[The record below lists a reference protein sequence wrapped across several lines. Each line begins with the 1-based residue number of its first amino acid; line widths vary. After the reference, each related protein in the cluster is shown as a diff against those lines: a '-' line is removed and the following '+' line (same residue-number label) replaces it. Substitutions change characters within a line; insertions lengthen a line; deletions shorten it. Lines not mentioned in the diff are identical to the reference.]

1 MIKNRVFTKCEE
13 EKAKKNT
20 FILLGLTGKGKSQII
35 RFLSGNPN
43 VIVSNSLSSCT
54 KYASLYY
61 GVIQIDSNHEEF
73 FCLIDT
79 AGLCDSKGPK
89 QDEKNYNDIKN
100 ILLYNK
106 CEIKGIF
113 MVENFQDERM
123 NGEEKKIIEAACDLF
138 PLKNFCQYLSIIYTH
153 YYNKGSTSRVKI
165 KKDQQAQL
173 SNSLKEIL
181 ENVKSERIPN
191 IDVDE
196 ANIHKLY
203 INIENNIIEKKD
215 FDMDDEE
222 EKELYE
228 QGLKDLE
235 KAKNELY
242 KELLEKIKKEPI
254 YDKIED
260 LGKEKILIRKVKD
273 SYYNI
278 YESFVEIRNFYLK
291 GELIYKDIISCSEP
305 VLKETISK
313 FSYNLNYVRKGVI
326 FGELVIYT
334 QLGNGINLLLGKKND
349 GAYISL
355 SRLSKMLFPDYV
367 ENEKY
372 RKKLY

>member
-1 MIKNRVFTKCEE
+1 MLSALSALSLLLSPSFISFKIFSINDAV
-13 EKAKKNT
+13 EKRLKWCFLKNT

-173 SNSLKEIL
+173 SNSLKEML
-181 ENVKSERIPN
+181 ENVKRERIPN

-196 ANIHKLY
+196 TNIHKLY
-203 INIENNIIEKKD
+203 VNIENNIIEKK
-215 FDMDDEE
+215 
-222 EKELYE
+222 
-228 QGLKDLE
+228 
-235 KAKNELY
+235 
-242 KELLEKIKKEPI
+242 
-254 YDKIED
+254 
-260 LGKEKILIRKVKD
+260 ILIWKMK
-273 SYYNI
+273 
-278 YESFVEIRNFYLK
+278 K
-291 GELIYKDIISCSEP
+291 
-305 VLKETISK
+305 
-313 FSYNLNYVRKGVI
+313 
-326 FGELVIYT
+326 
-334 QLGNGINLLLGKKND
+334 KKNFMNKD
-349 GAYISL
+349 
-355 SRLSKMLFPDYV
+355 
-367 ENEKY
+367 
-372 RKKLY
+372 

>member
-1 MIKNRVFTKCEE
+1 MIKNRVFTKYEE

-203 INIENNIIEKKD
+203 VNIENNIIEKKD

-313 FSYNLNYVRKGVI
+313 LSYNLKYLVKGAI
-326 FGELVIYT
+326 YGELFVIS
-334 QLGNGINLLLGKKND
+334 QFENGINLLLGNKKDEIN
-349 GAYISL
+349 ISL
-355 SRLSKMLFPDYV
+355 SRLSKRLFPDYV

>member
-54 KYASLYY
+54 KNASLYY

-203 INIENNIIEKKD
+203 VNIENNIIEKKD

-305 VLKETISK
+305 V
-313 FSYNLNYVRKGVI
+313 
-326 FGELVIYT
+326 
-334 QLGNGINLLLGKKND
+334 
-349 GAYISL
+349 
-355 SRLSKMLFPDYV
+355 
-367 ENEKY
+367 
-372 RKKLY
+372 